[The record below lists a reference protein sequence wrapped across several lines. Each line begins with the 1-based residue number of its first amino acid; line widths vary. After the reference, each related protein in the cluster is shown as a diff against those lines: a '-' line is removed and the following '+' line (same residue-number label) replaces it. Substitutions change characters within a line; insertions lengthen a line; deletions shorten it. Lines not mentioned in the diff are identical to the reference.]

1 MDFDHPFSIKNLLS
15 SSKEINDKDVPYSN
29 QDIRNYDYQ
38 TSECGNVGPLNLS
51 VSTMPY
57 FQSSNSIGSLSPT
70 SSTTGTEF
78 SSESPLPHSFPS
90 PLENAMPSLVYPKA
104 SLSPPFH
111 PMPSYTSIHHDNDMD
126 SRINNYNAIMHSM
139 MMSTRAHPYPYQLTK
154 QQSGTIG
161 AYRSPNQSLPNSHQS
176 QVNFTL
182 HSGSPHSTPFLRN
195 TILKK
200 HKEDRKSRTPFTIKQ
215 LDSLEKK
222 FKQKKYLS
230 ASERAEFANVL
241 KLTDCQVKIWFQ
253 NRRAKMKRLHD
264 DDMLN
269 TI

>member
-15 SSKEINDKDVPYSN
+15 SSKEINDKEVDVSYSK
-29 QDIRNYDYQ
+29 QDYDTQ
-38 TSECGNVGPLNLS
+38 TTEYGTVDPLNLS

-57 FQSSNSIGSLSPT
+57 FPSSNSIGSLSPT

-78 SSESPLPHSFPS
+78 SSESPIPHSFPS
-90 PLENAMPSLVYPKA
+90 PLENTMPSLVYPKA

-139 MMSTRAHPYPYQLTK
+139 MMSTRAHPYQLTS
-154 QQSGTIG
+154 QQSGNIG
-161 AYRSPNQSLPNSHQS
+161 AYGSLNQSLPNSRQN
-176 QVNFTL
+176 QVNFAL
-182 HSGSPHSTPFLRN
+182 HSGSHHSTPFLRN

-215 LDSLEKK
+215 LDTLEKK

-230 ASERAEFANVL
+230 ASERAEFANEL

-253 NRRAKMKRLHD
+253 NRRAKLKRLHD

-269 TI
+269 NI